1 MIRHD
6 ELGLI
11 LHLRRFSSSGERVSL
26 FSAAAAVIWRNQAA
40 APVDHQT
47 YNFWNFQSRKSDFL
61 GLPKQLY
68 FTLKR
73 DTSRIS
79 QQSCQAAEV
88 KQSVTYQH
96 LQTEEFFLD
105 EIFSPTLWHLSLLL
119 YCSGFGFWRVFTTI
133 DNSASRRDDA
143 QFTEQ
148 SLTRVSH

>member
-26 FSAAAAVIWRNQAA
+26 FSAMLLQFDEIKLLLLWTIKR
-40 APVDHQT
+40 T
-47 YNFWNFQSRKSDFL
+47 IFGISSRKSDFL

-133 DNSASRRDDA
+133 DNSAS
-143 QFTEQ
+143 QGEMML
-148 SLTRVSH
+148 SLQNRA